1 MKKNFKRTF
10 LFSLLVVFSL
20 VTYQKNVV
28 AAVASEA
35 NNKVTTEIVEDWEP
49 KETVDSTSKEKEQEK
64 DLPKTSGSTG
74 ASTKKSGILPQTG
87 EEKAMFMVLIGLS
100 LTLVI
105 MVVKATKERKFK

>member
-49 KETVDSTSKEKEQEK
+49 KETVDSTSKEQEK